1 MADQLQTVHDLLG
14 PLLEDRGLRLYD
26 VELHGASLVVAVD
39 GPSGVDLDTLG
50 EAAAA
55 ISRALDDADPIAG
68 RYTLEVTSP
77 GLERRLRTPEH
88 FGAAVGETVS
98 VRTLPGTPGARRV
111 TGRLTV
117 ADSEGIELA
126 DVAEADGPLRI
137 AYGDIERART
147 VFAWGAGPAPSPSRG
162 KPQGRSHAKTER
174 VTTR

>member
-1 MADQLQTVHDLLG
+1 MADQLQTVHALLV
-14 PLLEDRGLRLYD
+14 PLLEDRGLHLYD

-50 EAAAA
+50 EATAA

-88 FGAAVGETVS
+88 FAAAVGETVS

-117 ADSEGIELA
+117 AGAEGIELA
-126 DVAEADGPLRI
+126 DVAETDGPLHV

-147 VFAWGAGPAPSPSRG
+147 VFAWGASPAPSPSRG
-162 KPQGRSHAKTER
+162 KPGGRSHAKTER